1 MNTANLLLQ
10 EVTGDIIPIENFQP
24 AKVNLPEVAE
34 SKPQERTNS
43 VNEQRK
49 DSTAT
54 EASTPNTD
62 SPTPAIEE
70 VENTKENEKEK
81 VMSMFV
87 FRY

>member
-1 MNTANLLLQ
+1 MNTANVLLQ

-49 DSTAT
+49 DSTTT
-54 EASTPNTD
+54 EASTPRTD
-62 SPTPAIEE
+62 SPTTAIEE
-70 VENTKENEKEK
+70 AEDTKENEKEK

>member
-1 MNTANLLLQ
+1 MNTANVLLQ

>member
-1 MNTANLLLQ
+1 MNTANVLLQ

-49 DSTAT
+49 DSTTT
-54 EASTPNTD
+54 EANTPNTD

-70 VENTKENEKEK
+70 AEDTKENEKEK

>member
-34 SKPQERTNS
+34 SKPQERANS

>member
-24 AKVNLPEVAE
+24 AKVNLPDVVE
-34 SKPQERTNS
+34 SKPQERANS

-70 VENTKENEKEK
+70 VEKTKENEKEK

>member
-24 AKVNLPEVAE
+24 AKVNLPDVVE
-34 SKPQERTNS
+34 SKPQERANS

-70 VENTKENEKEK
+70 AEDTKENEKEK

>member
-10 EVTGDIIPIENFQP
+10 EVTGDIIPIDNFQP
-24 AKVNLPEVAE
+24 AKVNLPEVVE
-34 SKPQERTNS
+34 SKPQERANS

>member
-10 EVTGDIIPIENFQP
+10 EVTGDIIPIGNFQP
-24 AKVNLPEVAE
+24 AKVNLPEVVE
-34 SKPQERTNS
+34 SKPQERANS

-70 VENTKENEKEK
+70 AEDTKENEKEK

-87 FRY
+87 LRY

>member
-24 AKVNLPEVAE
+24 AKVNLPDVVE
-34 SKPQERTNS
+34 SKPQERANS

-62 SPTPAIEE
+62 SPTAAIEE
-70 VENTKENEKEK
+70 VQNTKENEKEK

>member
-10 EVTGDIIPIENFQP
+10 EVTGDIIPIDNFQP

-49 DSTAT
+49 DSTTT

-62 SPTPAIEE
+62 SPTTAIEE
-70 VENTKENEKEK
+70 AEDIKENEKEK

>member
-1 MNTANLLLQ
+1 MNTANVLLQ

-24 AKVNLPEVAE
+24 AKVNLPDVVE
-34 SKPQERTNS
+34 SKPQERANS

>member
-24 AKVNLPEVAE
+24 AKVNLPDVVE
-34 SKPQERTNS
+34 SKPQERANS

-81 VMSMFV
+81 VMSMFI

>member
-1 MNTANLLLQ
+1 MNTANVLLQ

-54 EASTPNTD
+54 EASIPNTD

-70 VENTKENEKEK
+70 AEDTKENEKEK

>member
-1 MNTANLLLQ
+1 MNTANVLLQ

-24 AKVNLPEVAE
+24 AKVNLPDVVE
-34 SKPQERTNS
+34 SKPQERANS

-70 VENTKENEKEK
+70 VEKTKENEKEK